1 MRCASWRPTSS
12 PRPAE
17 RVAELHSHTTI
28 GLAPIVY
35 LEGARAGFRV
45 LHTAV
50 APLARGTS
58 NPAAE
63 TTVRDLVASGFSHR
77 LDLEALAEMA
87 DHFRRLAAERDL
99 PVGEPQEFDA
109 TYYHHQLAGGM
120 VSTTR
125 RMLEEQRR
133 PELFDAVLEEVGR
146 VRAEMGYP
154 IIVTPVSQMVATQ
167 ALRNVVDPERWS
179 NVSVETIR
187 YFLGH
192 YGDPS
197 APVDPDIAD
206 RVLSRPGVEE
216 LRHLEP
222 IHLEGARARF
232 GKRISDEEL
241 LLRLTMP
248 EEQVDAMVAG
258 RATAAPP
265 PGSVGSPSA
274 RLLREV
280 ARREPVQHIR
290 VETGDRV
297 VEWRRA

>member
-1 MRCASWRPTSS
+1 M
-12 PRPAE
+12 
-17 RVAELHSHTTI
+17 
-28 GLAPIVY
+28 
-35 LEGARAGFRV
+35 
-45 LHTAV
+45 
-50 APLARGTS
+50 
-58 NPAAE
+58 
-63 TTVRDLVASGFSHR
+63 
-77 LDLEALAEMA
+77 
-87 DHFRRLAAERDL
+87 
-99 PVGEPQEFDA
+99 PQEFDA

-125 RMLEEQRR
+125 RMLEEQHR

-192 YGDPS
+192 YGEPS

-248 EEQVDAMVAG
+248 EEQVDAMVEG
-258 RATAAPP
+258 RATTSPP
-265 PGSVGSPSA
+265 AGQVGSPSA